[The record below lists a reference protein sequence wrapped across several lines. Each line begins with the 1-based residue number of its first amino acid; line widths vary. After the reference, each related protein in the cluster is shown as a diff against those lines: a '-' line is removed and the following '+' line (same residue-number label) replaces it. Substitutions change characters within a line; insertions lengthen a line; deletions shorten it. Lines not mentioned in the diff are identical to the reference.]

1 MPQKSFVTPGVQPP
15 YAQDMSSLAQEQ
27 AALQEAL
34 ARQSGAV
41 TAKPI
46 DSGAY
51 QVLNFDGLANALAA
65 KETQRALENNRK
77 KSMDV
82 QGKYQQGLVESLK
95 KFDTQ
100 AQGGEIEL
108 PGPTEGGQPL
118 TGQVPGDQRAFT
130 KFLNSPYPEVRAAAE
145 RQKADYDK
153 RAAALLPRAD
163 FTSVQKGGDDLGQYT
178 PKKDFKEVNGAIM
191 NMGEGEAPSVVPG
204 MGVTQRTL
212 PSGTEVNQLPG
223 GKIDAVDKATK
234 LSITNIP
241 ADTIAEGR
249 AKKLEASQESA
260 IKKGDILRATE
271 QALAAI
277 QGGATTGYGA
287 EWVQNLRT
295 AATMITGKEFD
306 ANTPTAVLQKALA
319 ENVVSEFGGKLGTG
333 VSNADVTFMGKATG
347 DLATDA
353 KAIETI
359 LAVRAA
365 AALREIT
372 RHNNLVDS
380 MGRLADK
387 KLGEGVTKEVYGLDT
402 PQWGLKFSTPEAGA
416 AFEAGVT
423 GKSYREVLKAGMA
436 DTVAPLT
443 RAGAPGAAAKHSP
456 AWEEAARKRMQE
468 LGLPYTPPG
477 GR

>member
-1 MPQKSFVTPGVQPP
+1 MPQKSFVTPGIQPP

-34 ARQSGAV
+34 AQQRGGV

-95 KFDTQ
+95 KFDTSS
-100 AQGGEIEL
+100 QGGEIEL

-130 KFLNSPYPEVRAAAE
+130 KFLSSPYPEVRAAAE

-163 FTSVQKGGDDLGQYT
+163 FGSVQAGGENLGAYT

-191 NMGEGEAPSVVPG
+191 NMGEGGPPTVVPG

-223 GKIDAVDKATK
+223 GKLDSVDKAPKT
-234 LSITNIP
+234 
-241 ADTIAEGR
+241 TINMPGKRVVEKMIDSLPDDLKA
-249 AKKLEASQESA
+249 ANAANSA
-260 IKKGDILRATE
+260 IRGTE
-271 QALAAI
+271 TALKALEN
-277 QGGATTGYGA
+277 GAKAGYGQDFIQNA
-287 EWVQNLRT
+287 RTLVSSLTGVQFEAQT
-295 AATMITGKEFD
+295 E
-306 ANTPTAVLQKALA
+306 TAVLAKALA
-319 ENVVSEFGGKLGTG
+319 KNVIDELGGLGAQISNTDRDFMATAVG
-333 VSNADVTFMGKATG
+333 GTNTDPAALERILAIRMAALQKSVRKHNADVELLASEPKNDMGDFTRQKYSVNENKIGMKFRSPEAEASYLAGYKNISYDEAMKEVQAMRASDPQSGAKPAAT
-347 DLATDA
+347 
-353 KAIETI
+353 KPN
-359 LAVRAA
+359 AA
-365 AALREIT
+365 AQTDRDAR
-372 RHNNLVDS
+372 
-380 MGRLADK
+380 
-387 KLGEGVTKEVYGLDT
+387 
-402 PQWGLKFSTPEAGA
+402 
-416 AFEAGVT
+416 
-423 GKSYREVLKAGMA
+423 LKA
-436 DTVAPLT
+436 
-443 RAGAPGAAAKHSP
+443 
-456 AWEEAARKRMQE
+456 
-468 LGLPYTPPG
+468 LGITPYKG
-477 GR
+477 N